1 MKKLLSLAAVILVSG
16 GCSVSSQKVHTT
28 ATYDLG
34 VAPPASARPI
44 PASLMIADIEA
55 PQWLQGRAIL
65 YRLAYQNDKQLQP
78 YANSKW
84 VAPPT
89 ELLSLRLR
97 QYFASSQTSSPEDRT
112 RNNFMLRIEL
122 ETFEQVFASPSSS
135 QGVLR
140 ARATLIDTADRRSIA
155 QKTFALEQASTT
167 PDATGGVAALS
178 AAGEQLI
185 EAVHGWVLTSLP
197 RANATR

>member
-1 MKKLLSLAAVILVSG
+1 MKKLIAFAAVVLALG

-34 VAPPASARPI
+34 AAPAAGTRPI

-97 QYFASSQTSSPEDRT
+97 QYFASSQTSNPQDRT
-112 RNNFMLRIEL
+112 RTSFMLRIEL

-140 ARATLIDTADRRSIA
+140 AKATLIDAVERRLLA
-155 QKTFALEQASTT
+155 QKTFSIEQASRS
-167 PDATGGVAALS
+167 PDAPGGVAALS
-178 AAGEQLI
+178 TASEQLL
-185 EAVHGWVLTSLP
+185 EAVHGWVITSLP
-197 RANATR
+197 RSNANR